1 MNNVIVITG
10 ASSGIGYALA
20 KFFTEKGN
28 TVIGISRNYP
38 KEEYSFD
45 YYLCDLSNP
54 KEINKTTILIK
65 EKYKKINVLINSAGI
80 GISGALELTPLEEIK
95 EIFQVNLFGL
105 MQLTKEL
112 IPALRDS
119 VPSKIINIG
128 SVAGELPIPFQTVY
142 TMTKSSTQRYTE
154 GLRLELKPF
163 KISACTVL
171 PGDTKTG
178 FTNNRIQPKILNQE
192 LYQSRITNSIRKMEI
207 DEQKGMSP
215 MSVVRVVNK
224 LVKRRNMPVQVTVGF
239 KYKIF
244 VFLNRILPKKVVLYI
259 LYQMYGK

>member
-1 MNNVIVITG
+1 
-10 ASSGIGYALA
+10 
-20 KFFTEKGN
+20 
-28 TVIGISRNYP
+28 YP

-45 YYLCDLSNP
+45 YYLCDLSNS
-54 KEINKTTILIK
+54 KEISKTTTLIK
-65 EKYKKINVLINSAGI
+65 EKYKKIDVLINSAGM
-80 GISGALELTPLEEIK
+80 GISGALELTPLEEII

-105 MQLTKEL
+105 MQITKEL
-112 IPALRDS
+112 IPALREAAS
-119 VPSKIINIG
+119 SKIINIG
-128 SVAGELPIPFQTVY
+128 SVAGELSLPFQTVY

-171 PGDTKTG
+171 PGDTKTS
-178 FTNNRIQPKILNQE
+178 FTENRVQPKVLSQE

-224 LVKRRNMPVQVTVGF
+224 LVERRKMPVQVTVGF
-239 KYKIF
+239 KYKMAI
-244 VFLNRILPKKVVLYI
+244 FLNRILPKKLALYI
-259 LYQMYGK
+259 IYQIYGK